1 MRVTSTSLSTPTC
14 VPAQELTPRVA
25 RGSTPP
31 STSKRGVGLRS
42 HSGDFAISV
51 SGLTRS
57 EADWILT
64 GIGTT
69 FAPATQTLV
78 KCAKTS
84 RESPTK
90 TFVLTDTKIFVD
102 HRRVKPP
109 TRKPTDAELAILR
122 ILWTRG
128 PSTVRDVA
136 TEMGREG
143 AYTTVLKLLQIMT
156 DKQLV
161 RRDESARTHVYEA
174 AHTETQMQ
182 QHLVADLLERAFGG
196 SAAALVMRALSAKK
210 TSAKDLAEIRKLLK
224 SKEGGPQ

>member
-1 MRVTSTSLSTPTC
+1 MK
-14 VPAQELTPRVA
+14 A
-25 RGSTPP
+25 
-31 STSKRGVGLRS
+31 
-42 HSGDFAISV
+42 
-51 SGLTRS
+51 
-57 EADWILT
+57 
-64 GIGTT
+64 
-69 FAPATQTLV
+69 
-78 KCAKTS
+78 
-84 RESPTK
+84 
-90 TFVLTDTKIFVD
+90 
-102 HRRVKPP
+102 P

-128 PSTVRDVA
+128 PRTVREVA

-174 AHTETQMQ
+174 AHSETQMQ
-182 QHLVADLLERAFGG
+182 QHLIADLLDRAFDG